1 MSQRRDGAVI
11 RCNQSGFGARRNKNI
26 VMIIISDKLALDE
39 SEIEMH
45 AIRAQGAG
53 GQNVN
58 KVSSAIHLRFD
69 IPASS
74 LPQEI
79 KDVLLSTHDRRIS
92 NEGVFVLKAQN
103 YRTQE
108 QNREEA
114 IERLKDWIV
123 SATKKQKPRKPTR
136 LSRAVKARRGE
147 AKKQH
152 SVRKSLR
159 KKVDI

>member
-1 MSQRRDGAVI
+1 
-11 RCNQSGFGARRNKNI
+11 
-26 VMIIISDKLALDE
+26 MIIISPTLALDD
-39 SEIEMH
+39 SDIEMQ

-69 IPASS
+69 IPGSS
-74 LPQEI
+74 LPQDI
-79 KDVLLSTHDRRIS
+79 KDILLSTNDSRIS

-103 YRTQE
+103 SRTQE
-108 QNREEA
+108 QNREDA
-114 IERLKDWIV
+114 ITRLKAWILAV
-123 SATKKQKPRKPTR
+123 TKKQKPRRATR
-136 LSRAVKARRGE
+136 LSKAVKARRGE
-147 AKKQH
+147 AKKQQ

>member
-1 MSQRRDGAVI
+1 M
-11 RCNQSGFGARRNKNI
+11 RRNNTL
-26 VMIIISDKLALDE
+26 MITISDTLALDE
-39 SEIEMH
+39 NDIEMH

-69 IPASS
+69 ILASS
-74 LPQEI
+74 LSQEI
-79 KDVLLSTHDRRIS
+79 KDVLLNTKDRRIS
-92 NEGVFVLKAQN
+92 NDGVFVLKAQN
-103 YRTQE
+103 FRTQE
-108 QNREEA
+108 QNKEDA
-114 IERLKDWIV
+114 IMRLKEWII
-123 SATKKQKPRKPTR
+123 SATRTQKPRKSTR
-136 LSRAVKARRGE
+136 LSKAVKARRGE

>member
-1 MSQRRDGAVI
+1 
-11 RCNQSGFGARRNKNI
+11 
-26 VMIIISDKLALDE
+26 MITISKTLALDE
-39 SEIEMH
+39 GDIEMQ

-58 KVSSAIHLRFD
+58 KVSSAIHLRFN

-74 LPQEI
+74 LPQDI
-79 KDVLLSTHDRRIS
+79 KDTLLNSHDRRIS
-92 NEGVFVLKAQN
+92 SDGVFVLKAQN
-103 YRTQE
+103 FRTQE
-108 QNREEA
+108 QNREDA
-114 IERLKDWIV
+114 ITRLVEWIV
-123 SATKKQKPRKPTR
+123 SATKKQKPRKSTR

-152 SVRKSLR
+152 SLRKSLR